1 MLNGKRALLITLQY
15 IFTFSASQIHLIV
28 SIWCWC
34 KQFFLFFSFDVAS
47 HVVDVIF
54 FLICWHVFCDV
65 GFTSGYLW
73 LWYLWDLMEICVFF
87 VCGYFPFEIIKYRL
101 NNFVY
106 PENGFIFLFT
116 YLLLIFPLRSEA
128 SLNALAS
135 LNECFTLG
143 FFTWPMCE
151 HTSQISA
158 YQRYRC
164 AGNLHSIYIVNYV
177 WKHLKLKRN
186 RTLKWNYKSVWWMNL
201 KAHFTWR

>member
-28 SIWCWC
+28 SKWCWC

-101 NNFVY
+101 NNIVY
-106 PENGFIFLFT
+106 PENGFFSVHVPVVDFPVAFWGEPQCTGESQWMLYVGLFHV
-116 YLLLIFPLRSEA
+116 A
-128 SLNALAS
+128 N
-135 LNECFTLG
+135 
-143 FFTWPMCE
+143 
-151 HTSQISA
+151 
-158 YQRYRC
+158 
-164 AGNLHSIYIVNYV
+164 V
-177 WKHLKLKRN
+177 WTHQPN
-186 RTLKWNYKSVWWMNL
+186 
-201 KAHFTWR
+201 